1 MWRDHPFNQRA
12 RQQKKQWGWRLG
24 GRGEGGGGGWT
35 KFVKKGLGSVGG
47 LNEIEGYKSYASCG
61 DFEGRY
67 HLKLEKFFMLLYC
80 MRVKNHNSK

>member
-1 MWRDHPFNQRA
+1 MA
-12 RQQKKQWGWRLG
+12 RSSIQPKSKTTEKAVGVEIT
-24 GRGEGGGGGWT
+24 GEGGGGGWT
-35 KFVKKGLGSVGG
+35 KFVKKGLGSVEG

>member
-1 MWRDHPFNQRA
+1 MA
-12 RQQKKQWGWRLG
+12 RSSIQPKSKTTEKAVGVEIT
-24 GRGEGGGGGWT
+24 GEGGGGGWT
-35 KFVKKGLGSVGG
+35 KFVKKGLGSVGS